1 MWTEL
6 RSTLRALWRAPGF
19 TAVAVLTIAIGIG
32 ANTALFSVVYGVLF
46 RPLDYRDASRLVS
59 VNAERTFAG
68 RPTPVTSNFSYSDL
82 AAWQSTGQAFES
94 LAMSASANARF
105 QNPSG
110 SEVIS
115 IASVS
120 RDFFSM
126 LDGRVVLGRGLGPA
140 DDSTPAVV
148 VSQRLWLRVFGG
160 ATSIGD
166 ARVVLDDQ
174 PYAVV
179 GVADGT
185 FQIPSARVDVWRPVG
200 FARTLNPQ
208 LTMPRAGGF
217 RLFARL
223 EPNATMRDAQVQA
236 DAASRAIDPNLRS
249 TIRPLRDVF
258 LPDSARSTLLV
269 LWAAVGL
276 VLIVSCVN
284 VTNVILTRDTARSRE
299 LAVRL
304 ALGASRGRLWR
315 QSIGQ
320 NVILAAA
327 GAIGGA
333 ALAVGILRV
342 LRTFPPA
349 SIPRLDFVRIDA
361 PVLLFSCLVALM
373 VAGVVSLL
381 SASPPADA
389 AASLRTSVFAATGG
403 RRARRVR
410 QTLVIVEISVAVVL
424 LAGAALIGRSLA
436 SLLNVDLGIA
446 NRQVAAAPIEVSF
459 GRTMSLADQQQ
470 VVNRVVDRVRAL
482 PGVIAAG
489 AGAGLPPNLTRARI
503 TINEFDEAVGKPAN
517 YMVDA
522 VPATPGYFSALGLRL
537 REGRL
542 FTDSD
547 DSSHAAVMLITRT
560 TARQVFGNQSPIGR
574 VLHIPVLTDSGS
586 GNAAV
591 TVVGVLDDVR
601 YSGLDAQAT
610 GVVFR
615 PFAQQAWSSMFVVAQ
630 TSGDAGA
637 LAPAMRRAISSVDP
651 SIAVYSI
658 DTLDALVAGAAAQP
672 GFRASVLTGL
682 ALVAVTLAGLGLYGV
697 VAFAVTQRT
706 RELGVRIALGADS
719 RAIVRLVVG
728 DTLRL
733 AAFGIAAG
741 LAMAFV
747 SARFLSSL
755 LFGIAPGD
763 PLSFAGTTVV
773 LVIVAVTAAVA
784 PARRA
789 IRVDPLVSL
798 RSE

>member
-1 MWTEL
+1 
-6 RSTLRALWRAPGF
+6 LW
-19 TAVAVLTIAIGIG
+19 
-32 ANTALFSVVYGVLF
+32 
-46 RPLDYRDASRLVS
+46 
-59 VNAERTFAG
+59 
-68 RPTPVTSNFSYSDL
+68 
-82 AAWQSTGQAFES
+82 W
-94 LAMSASANARF
+94 
-105 QNPSG
+105 
-110 SEVIS
+110 
-115 IASVS
+115 
-120 RDFFSM
+120 
-126 LDGRVVLGRGLGPA
+126 
-140 DDSTPAVV
+140 
-148 VSQRLWLRVFGG
+148 RVFGG
-160 ATSIGD
+160 ATAIGST
-166 ARVVLDDQ
+166 RIFLDDQ

-179 GVADGT
+179 GVTDDT
-185 FQIPSARVDVWRPVG
+185 FQIPSARIDVWRPVG

-208 LTMPRAGGF
+208 MTMPRAGGF

-223 EPNATMRDAQVQA
+223 RPSASIRDAQAQA
-236 DAASRAIDPNLRS
+236 DAASRAIDPNVRS
-249 TIRPLRDVF
+249 AIRPLRDVF
-258 LPDSARSTLLV
+258 LPESTRSTLLV

-284 VTNVILTRDTARSRE
+284 VTNLILTRDSARSRE

-304 ALGASRGRLWR
+304 ALGASRGRLWTR
-315 QSIGQ
+315 SIGQ
-320 NVILAAA
+320 NVTLAAG

-361 PVLLFSCLVALM
+361 PVLLFSCLLALI
-373 VAGVVSLL
+373 VSGVVSVL
-381 SASPPADA
+381 SSSPPADA
-389 AASLRTSVFAATGG
+389 AASLRTSVFAATSG
-403 RRARRVR
+403 RRGRRVR
-410 QTLVIVEISVAVVL
+410 RALVVAEIAVAVVL
-424 LAGAALIGRSLA
+424 LAGAALIGRSLV

-446 NRQVAAAPIEVSF
+446 NRQVAAALIEVSF

-482 PGVIAAG
+482 PGVITAG
-489 AGAGLPPNLTRARI
+489 AGAALPPNLTRARI
-503 TINEFDEAVGKPAN
+503 TINEFDEAVGKPTN

-522 VPATPGYFSALGLRL
+522 VPATPEYFSALGLRL

-542 FTDSD
+542 FTDRD
-547 DSSHAAVMLITRT
+547 DSGHPPVMLITRT
-560 TARQVFGNQSPIGR
+560 TARQVLGTQSPIGR
-574 VLHIPVLTDSGS
+574 VLHIPVLTDAGT

-591 TVVGVLDDVR
+591 TVVGVVDDVR
-601 YSGLDAQAT
+601 YSGLDTQPT

-637 LAPAMRRAISSVDP
+637 LAPTLRRAISSVDP

-672 GFRASVLTGL
+672 GFRASVLAGL
-682 ALVAVTLAGLGLYGV
+682 ALVAITLAGLGLYAV

-719 RAIVRLVVG
+719 RAIVWLVVG

-733 AAFGIAAG
+733 TAFGIAAG
-741 LAMAFV
+741 LTVAFV
-747 SARFLSSL
+747 AARLLSSL
-755 LFGIAPGD
+755 LFGIAPDD

-773 LVIVAVTAAVA
+773 LVIVAVSAAVV

-789 IRVDPLVSL
+789 LRVDPLVSL